1 MEQRFYYIN
10 GVYYDMKTKNKS
22 FLKYAIHLKKAGVE
36 NWYFCLAIYDPEVAF
51 IDVYKE
57 DKEGNSTLTQQE
69 VLRIETECYRNMWYY
84 IREVARIPGPGKHGI
99 PYAANLGN
107 MAQAYLFSMGI
118 DNWLNLPRQCGKT
131 QGAVTLIK
139 YSYDYGGNN
148 LQFYHIGRDL
158 DLVKT
163 NLARFADQR
172 DILPLPL
179 QHKTFVNADGKIEK
193 GQDSATIKENPIT
206 KNRITIKGSVRNRD
220 DAVKVGRGFSISIA
234 WSDET
239 EFTKFIDVIV
249 SNMAPAYRTSAENA
263 EKANMLHARLF
274 TSTPGDMDSDEGKQS
289 SNVLKNTIPF
299 NMKMYDMTK
308 EELKEFVHKS
318 KKNSNHIVYIEYP
331 YYMLDKDEEWLANQY
346 AEINDPLVFRR
357 EVLLQRLH
365 GSSLSPFSQEQ
376 IQDLNDCV
384 KTPIDQIILKEFY
397 VLDIYEILDRKIPYI
412 VGIDCATGTGSD
424 SNAMTIIH
432 PKTLRPVAEF
442 NCPYIGEIEFGDL
455 IEELVQ
461 KYIPRACLIPE
472 RNNGGDNLI
481 EYLLT
486 KTSIGGNIY
495 YDKTRDIINGKLD
508 RMSTIEVKLKA
519 KAEMRKYYGMYTEG
533 KNRAG
538 MIALLTNRMR
548 TNRSDFV
555 TKGITHDISVLI
567 RFSTG
572 KIAAMPGEHDDN
584 IMSYL
589 IGMYTALYGNNL
601 PRFGIY
607 IEDSY
612 SNGEES
618 NEYKPDMSIL
628 RSILPKEVADNIE
641 KEYFG
646 ETSSYIDPRYPGI
659 DPRVIQG
666 NIDDFSLDSEGDRA
680 AIIRAER
687 EGSYLASKGL
697 IKGENYYK
705 PGHGKDYFDEYEH
718 REDYSL
724 FDDLNQLD

>member
-1 MEQRFYYIN
+1 M
-10 GVYYDMKTKNKS
+10 
-22 FLKYAIHLKKAGVE
+22 
-36 NWYFCLAIYDPEVAF
+36 
-51 IDVYKE
+51 
-57 DKEGNSTLTQQE
+57 
-69 VLRIETECYRNMWYY
+69 
-84 IREVARIPGPGKHGI
+84 
-99 PYAANLGN
+99 
-107 MAQAYLFSMGI
+107 
-118 DNWLNLPRQCGKT
+118 
-131 QGAVTLIK
+131 
-139 YSYDYGGNN
+139 
-148 LQFYHIGRDL
+148 
-158 DLVKT
+158 
-163 NLARFADQR
+163 
-172 DILPLPL
+172 
-179 QHKTFVNADGKIEK
+179 
-193 GQDSATIKENPIT
+193 
-206 KNRITIKGSVRNRD
+206 
-220 DAVKVGRGFSISIA
+220 
-234 WSDET
+234 
-239 EFTKFIDVIV
+239 
-249 SNMAPAYRTSAENA
+249 
-263 EKANMLHARLF
+263 
-274 TSTPGDMDSDEGKQS
+274 
-289 SNVLKNTIPF
+289 
-299 NMKMYDMTK
+299 
-308 EELKEFVHKS
+308 
-318 KKNSNHIVYIEYP
+318 
-331 YYMLDKDEEWLANQY
+331 
-346 AEINDPLVFRR
+346 
-357 EVLLQRLH
+357 QRLH

-384 KTPIDQIILKEFY
+384 KAPIDQIILKEFY

-508 RMSTIEVKLKA
+508 RMSTIEVKLKV

-612 SNGEES
+612 SSGEES

-646 ETSSYIDPRYPGI
+646 NVSSYIDPRYPGI